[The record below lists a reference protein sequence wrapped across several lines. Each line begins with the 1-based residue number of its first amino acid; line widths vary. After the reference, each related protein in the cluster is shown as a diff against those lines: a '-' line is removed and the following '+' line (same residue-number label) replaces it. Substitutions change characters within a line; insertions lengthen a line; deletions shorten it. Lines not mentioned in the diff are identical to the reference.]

1 MAVLVVDDDD
11 ATAEALCELLEA
23 DGFSAVCV
31 PDGQQALDHMRGGD
45 PVCLVLL
52 DLMMPV
58 MNGFEFRDE
67 QLRDASLSGVP
78 VVIVTADLKP
88 AEKARQLRADGYLS
102 KPISPEALLEIT
114 NRFCRSG
121 ANAPTPTR

>member
-23 DGFSAVCV
+23 DGFSTVCV
-31 PDGQQALDHMRGGD
+31 PNGQRALDHMRGGE

-58 MNGFEFRDE
+58 MNGFGFRDE
-67 QLRDASLSGVP
+67 QLRDANLSNVP

-102 KPISPEALLEIT
+102 KPVTPEALLQIT
-114 NRFCRSG
+114 ERFCGRS
-121 ANAPTPTR
+121 AHPEA

>member
-23 DGFSAVCV
+23 DGFATVCV

-67 QLRDASLSGVP
+67 QLKDARLSDVP
-78 VVIVTADLKP
+78 VVIVTADLRP
-88 AEKARQLRADGYLS
+88 ADKARQLQADGYLS
-102 KPISPEALLEIT
+102 KPVSPEALLEVT
-114 NRFCRSG
+114 NRFCGRS
-121 ANAPTPTR
+121 AQPEA